1 MKDFNSQSLATPA
14 KKGEQFFSMILA
26 IKKAF
31 DLMGNDIVELSRED
45 ESLKNKISSYVEKW
59 LEESKAKLLK
69 EIGDEK
75 RANLIMY
82 KNHRQKNLK

>member
-1 MKDFNSQSLATPA
+1 MKDFNSQSLATPD

-45 ESLKNKISSYVEKW
+45 ESLKNKISSDDEKW
-59 LEESKAKLLK
+59 LEESKVKLLK
-69 EIGDEK
+69 QIDDEK
-75 RANLIMY
+75 KANLILYRM
-82 KNHRQKNLK
+82 QKQMKEH